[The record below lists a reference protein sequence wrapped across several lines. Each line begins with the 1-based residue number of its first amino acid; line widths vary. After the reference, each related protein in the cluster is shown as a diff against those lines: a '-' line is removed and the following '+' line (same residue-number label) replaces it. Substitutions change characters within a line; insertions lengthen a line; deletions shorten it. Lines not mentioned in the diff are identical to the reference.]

1 MEWSKLSNM
10 EKVRFLTDSWC
21 PPKGFKWPSTERKDR
36 GNIRRKYLDPQHFT
50 EKFDV
55 FSYSLSNGGIYC
67 RPYANFA
74 PDEVRGVKL
83 GRIVKT
89 PLQKYTHLTAKN
101 GYLTE
106 HLSKQFHEDSLSTSN
121 AFVALVK
128 SNAGE
133 VEQQANVGA
142 AKQRK
147 KNRMAL
153 KRIIFSIEFLGR
165 LGLPLRR
172 HRDSGTLLMP
182 QLGSSDIDYT
192 QRNFQAML
200 QFMAACNDQTDAIV

>member
-1 MEWSKLSNM
+1 MSK
-10 EKVRFLTDSWC
+10 
-21 PPKGFKWPSTERKDR
+21 GA
-36 GNIRRKYLDPQHFT
+36 
-50 EKFDV
+50 
-55 FSYSLSNGGIYC
+55 IYC
-67 RPYANFA
+67 RPCAIFA
-74 PDEVRGVKL
+74 LDEIRGLKL

-101 GYLTE
+101 GHSTE
-106 HLSKQFHEDSLSTSN
+106 HLSKQFHEDSLSRSN

-128 SNAGE
+128 SNAGD

-153 KRIIFSIEFLGR
+153 KRIIFSIEFLER

-172 HRDSGTLLMP
+172 HLDSGTLPMP
-182 QLGSSDIDYT
+182 SPGSSDIDYS
-192 QRNFQAML
+192 QENF
-200 QFMAACNDQTDAIV
+200 